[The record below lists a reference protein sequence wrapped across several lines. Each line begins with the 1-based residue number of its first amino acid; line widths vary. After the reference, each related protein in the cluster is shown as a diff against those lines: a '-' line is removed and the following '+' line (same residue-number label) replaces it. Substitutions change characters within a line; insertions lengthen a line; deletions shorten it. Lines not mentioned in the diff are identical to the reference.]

1 MSFNTMSLYA
11 IILHYFAYKSTG
23 LTCMFV
29 IGFVIDRLFF
39 KIAFFLITLAVILA
53 LLSASDSSH
62 PFM

>member
-1 MSFNTMSLYA
+1 MSFNTMSFYA

-29 IGFVIDRLFF
+29 TDFVIDRLFF

>member
-1 MSFNTMSLYA
+1 
-11 IILHYFAYKSTG
+11 
-23 LTCMFV
+23 MFV

-62 PFM
+62 SFM